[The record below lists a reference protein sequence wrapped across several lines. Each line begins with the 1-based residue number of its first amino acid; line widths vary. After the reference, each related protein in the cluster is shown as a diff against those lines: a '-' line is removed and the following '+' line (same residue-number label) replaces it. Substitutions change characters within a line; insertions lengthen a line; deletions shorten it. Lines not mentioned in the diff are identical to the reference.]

1 MVASHCKPCR
11 DATNNERLDGE
22 HGLLLTYSID
32 HLFDRDFIGFEDSG
46 TLIVSPVAH
55 LPSFQNNK
63 DRDRGRGK
71 RWMVPPEAAPLLGL
85 PSGFGVAAGGAVGD

>member
-32 HLFDRDFIGFEDSG
+32 HLFDHDFIGFEDGG

-55 LPSFQNNK
+55 LPSFQNKRIETAGVVNVGWFRPRQRRFLGYH
-63 DRDRGRGK
+63 RDS
-71 RWMVPPEAAPLLGL
+71 ELLR
-85 PSGFGVAAGGAVGD
+85 AVR